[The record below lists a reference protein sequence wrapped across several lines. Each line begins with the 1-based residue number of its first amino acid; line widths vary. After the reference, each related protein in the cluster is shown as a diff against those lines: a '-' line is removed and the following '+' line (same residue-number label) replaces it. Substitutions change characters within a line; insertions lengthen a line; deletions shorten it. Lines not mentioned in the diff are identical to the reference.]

1 MRGSIFRSESM
12 KTSETHPIHVDFLE
26 SSAHTV
32 LNRLGMT
39 FAPGKKERYGHGG
52 HWNRDIESDL
62 KRLRDHYRIDTLVS
76 LLEPVE
82 LELLKIENLPEACKG
97 LGIEFVRFPI
107 PDLSPP
113 ASVSDFTHL
122 MTQIRERLDE
132 SLTVAVNCRA
142 GLGRTG
148 LTAACAIV
156 AVSDGGIGPSQAVG
170 MVRSAR
176 RGTIETN
183 EQEKFVL
190 DFADR
195 SDPVQN

>member
-1 MRGSIFRSESM
+1 MRDSILESESM

-62 KRLRDHYRIDTLVS
+62 KRLKDNYRIDTLVS

-97 LGIEFVRFPI
+97 QGIELVRFPI

-122 MTQIRERLDE
+122 MKQIRERLDE
-132 SLTVAVNCRA
+132 SRTVAVHCRA

-156 AVSDGGIGPSQAVG
+156 AISEGRIDGIHAVD

-176 RGTIETN
+176 PGTIETN
-183 EQEKFVL
+183 EQEKFVI

-195 SDPVQN
+195 LRSVL